1 MIRLALLTL
10 LTACAHAPPATR
22 HPVEVDAVALTG
34 LSLAAAGL
42 GLSFG
47 ADATDDPDPDTCAA
61 LRLHSAVAGS
71 VGVALLTFDPAEPMW
86 PAVTVDLTGC
96 GLDLAPVDVS
106 PKVDGAI
113 VLLTAVVQRPVEWV
127 RDEQQRQVLGSAV
140 DQIRAIGLSV
150 VGALRSGSL
159 VVTVESAP
167 MWSAVGVQP

>member
-10 LTACAHAPPATR
+10 LTACTHAPPATR

-47 ADATDDPDPDTCAA
+47 ADATTDPHTCAA
-61 LRLHSAVAGS
+61 LRLHSAIASS
-71 VGVALLTFDPAEPMW
+71 VGVTLLTFDPAAPMW
-86 PAVTVDLTGC
+86 PAVTVDLSGC
-96 GLDLAPVDVS
+96 GLDAGPVAVS

-113 VLLTAVVQRPVEWV
+113 MLLAAVVQRPVEWV
-127 RDEQQRQVLGSAV
+127 RDEQQRQVLGSAL
-140 DQIRAIGLSV
+140 DQIRAIGLAV

-159 VVTVESAP
+159 AVTVDGAP
-167 MWSAVGVQP
+167 MWTAAP

>member
-10 LTACAHAPPATR
+10 LTACAHRAPVER

-47 ADATDDPDPDTCAA
+47 ADATDDPDTCAA

-71 VGVALLTFDPAEPMW
+71 VGVALLTFDPAAPMW
-86 PAVTVDLTGC
+86 PAVTVDLSGC
-96 GLDLAPVDVS
+96 GLDAGPVAVS